1 MMTPSAISV
10 LRTHGG
16 GRPSFAA
23 ISGKMILL
31 AAVFF
36 FTSLISAPAQPA
48 HAAPDTQIQVGGGAI
63 DIVYSDGA
71 PGLDRALIQDW
82 IRTSAQAV
90 TTYFGRFPVSHVR
103 LVVIAGD
110 GRNVGGTT
118 FGFRGGSL
126 IRLTVGRNAD
136 ALALKRDWVLVHEMT
151 HLALPQLPRSGLWLQ
166 EGNATYVEPIARTQ
180 AGQMDPAEVWKWT
193 IDEMPSGQPRPGDG
207 GLDSTHDHQ
216 RVYWGGAAFWLV
228 ADVRI
233 RERTHNRIG
242 VQAALQAIN
251 RKSGGN
257 TADWTM
263 DQVMAAGDAATGGTE
278 LAGLYAEMGK
288 AGSPVDI
295 DALLKQLG
303 VGLQGNKIVF
313 DDSAPLAA
321 IRRQITAPPA

>member
-1 MMTPSAISV
+1 MAG
-10 LRTHGG
+10 L
-16 GRPSFAA
+16 
-23 ISGKMILL
+23 SGAVVVPQRIVLL
-31 AAVFF
+31 AGLLCVLVIA
-36 FTSLISAPAQPA
+36 ANAQPA
-48 HAAPDTQIQVGGGAI
+48 PSPAAPDAQIQVGGGTI

-71 PGLDRALIQDW
+71 SGLDRSLIQDW

-103 LVVIAGD
+103 LVVTAGD
-110 GRNVGGTT
+110 GRSAGGTT

-136 ALALKRDWVLVHEMT
+136 AAALRRDWVLVHEMT

-166 EGNATYVEPIARTQ
+166 EGNATYVEPIARAQ
-180 AGQMDPAEVWKWT
+180 AGQMDAAEVWKWT
-193 IDEMPSGQPRPGDG
+193 IDEMPSGQPKPGDG

-242 VQAALQAIN
+242 VQTALQAIN
-251 RKSGGN
+251 RQSGGN

-263 DQVMAAGDAATGGTE
+263 DQVMVAGDAATGGTE
-278 LAGLYAEMGK
+278 LADLYAKMGK
-288 AGSPVDI
+288 AGTPVDI
-295 DALLKQLG
+295 DALLRQLG
-303 VGLQGNKIVF
+303 VGLQGNRVVF
-313 DDSAPLAA
+313 DDAAPLAA
-321 IRRQITAPPA
+321 IRRQITAAPA

>member
-1 MMTPSAISV
+1 MAG
-10 LRTHGG
+10 L
-16 GRPSFAA
+16 
-23 ISGKMILL
+23 SGAVVVPQRIVLL
-31 AAVFF
+31 AGLLCVLVIA
-36 FTSLISAPAQPA
+36 ANAQPELSPT
-48 HAAPDTQIQVGGGAI
+48 APDAQIQVGGGTI

-71 PGLDRALIQDW
+71 SGLDRSLIQDW

-103 LVVIAGD
+103 LVVTAGD
-110 GRNVGGTT
+110 GRSAGGTT

-136 ALALKRDWVLVHEMT
+136 AAALRRDWVLVHEMT

-166 EGNATYVEPIARTQ
+166 EGNATYVEPIARAQ
-180 AGQMDPAEVWKWT
+180 AGQMDAAEVWKWT
-193 IDEMPSGQPRPGDG
+193 IDEMPSGQPEPGDG

-233 RERTHNRIG
+233 RERTRNRIG
-242 VQAALQAIN
+242 VQTALQAIN
-251 RKSGGN
+251 RQSGGN

-278 LAGLYAEMGK
+278 LADLYAKMGR
-288 AGSPVDI
+288 AGTPVDI
-295 DALLKQLG
+295 DALLRQLG
-303 VGLQGNKIVF
+303 VGLQGNRVVF
-313 DDSAPLAA
+313 DDAAPLAA
-321 IRRQITAPPA
+321 IRRQITAAPA

>member
-1 MMTPSAISV
+1 MAGPKP
-10 LRTHGG
+10 
-16 GRPSFAA
+16 GRIAALVTALVFALTVVA
-23 ISGKMILL
+23 E
-31 AAVFF
+31 
-36 FTSLISAPAQPA
+36 AQPA
-48 HAAPDTQIQVGGGAI
+48 PSRTAPDAQIAMGGGTI
-63 DIVYSDGA
+63 DIVFSDGA
-71 PGLDRALIQDW
+71 SGLDRTLIQDW

-118 FGFRGGSL
+118 FGFRGGSM
-126 IRLTVGRNAD
+126 IRLTVGRGAD
-136 ALALKRDWVLVHEMT
+136 AAALKRDWVLVHEMT

-166 EGNATYVEPIARTQ
+166 EGNATYVEPIARAQ

-193 IDEMPSGQPRPGDG
+193 VDDMPGGQPKPGDG

-242 VQAALQAIN
+242 VQTALQAIN
-251 RKSGGN
+251 RQSGGN

-278 LAGLYAEMGK
+278 LADLYVEMGK
-288 AGSPVDI
+288 AGTPVDI

-303 VGLQGNKIVF
+303 VGLQGNRIVF
-313 DDSAPLAA
+313 DDSAPLSA

>member
-1 MMTPSAISV
+1 MAG
-10 LRTHGG
+10 L
-16 GRPSFAA
+16 
-23 ISGKMILL
+23 SGAVVVPHRIVLL
-31 AAVFF
+31 AGLLCVLVIA
-36 FTSLISAPAQPA
+36 ANAQPA
-48 HAAPDTQIQVGGGAI
+48 PSPAAPDAQIQVGGGTI

-71 PGLDRALIQDW
+71 SGLDRSLIQDW

-103 LVVIAGD
+103 LVVTAGD
-110 GRNVGGTT
+110 GRSAGGTT

-136 ALALKRDWVLVHEMT
+136 AAALRRDWVLVHEMT

-166 EGNATYVEPIARTQ
+166 EGNATYVEPIARAQ
-180 AGQMDPAEVWKWT
+180 AGQMDAAEVWKWT
-193 IDEMPSGQPRPGDG
+193 IDEMPSGQPKPGNG

-242 VQAALQAIN
+242 VQTALQAIN
-251 RKSGGN
+251 RQSGGN

-263 DQVMAAGDAATGGTE
+263 DQVMVAGDAATGGTE
-278 LAGLYAEMGK
+278 LADLYAKMGR
-288 AGSPVDI
+288 AGTPVDI
-295 DALLKQLG
+295 DALLRQLG
-303 VGLQGNKIVF
+303 VGLQGNRVVF
-313 DDSAPLAA
+313 DDAAPLAA
-321 IRRQITAPPA
+321 IRRQITAAPA

>member
-1 MMTPSAISV
+1 MAGPKWGKIAALVTALV
-10 LRTHGG
+10 
-16 GRPSFAA
+16 FASTLVA
-23 ISGKMILL
+23 E
-31 AAVFF
+31 
-36 FTSLISAPAQPA
+36 AQPA
-48 HAAPDTQIQVGGGAI
+48 PSRAAPDAQIAMGGGTI
-63 DIVYSDGA
+63 DIVFSDGA
-71 PGLDRALIQDW
+71 SGLDRALIQDW

-90 TTYFGRFPVSHVR
+90 ATYFGRFPVSHVR

-110 GRNVGGTT
+110 GHSVGGTT

-126 IRLTVGRNAD
+126 IRLTVGRGAD
-136 ALALKRDWVLVHEMT
+136 AAALKRDWVLVHEMT

-166 EGNATYVEPIARTQ
+166 EGNATYVEPIARAE

-193 IDEMPSGQPRPGDG
+193 VDEMPSGQPKPGDG

-242 VQAALQAIN
+242 VQTALQAIN
-251 RKSGGN
+251 RQSGGN

-278 LAGLYAEMGK
+278 LADLYAQMGK
-288 AGSPVDI
+288 TGTPVDI

-303 VGLQGNKIVF
+303 VGLQGNRIVF

-321 IRRQITAPPA
+321 IRRQITAPDHGDAGLK